1 MPDYLPPARSS
12 RWPLMRQRWSN
23 LLFAHW
29 PVSPEVLRPYLPD
42 RLELDTYDGQAWLGV
57 VPFTMSHIRPLGL
70 PAVPGLSALHE
81 LNVRTYATLDGVPGV
96 WFLSLDATQPLGVWA
111 ARTLF
116 HLPYL
121 HARMQ
126 LTATPDGALHATAT
140 RTHHGE
146 AAATFAASWLPG
158 AALPLARPGS
168 LAYFLT
174 ERYHLYTA
182 GHTVRAGRHGAGLWR
197 GRLWHEPWALREA
210 TLTHWES
217 TLVESHALPTPVG
230 PPLLHAADKLDVWV
244 EELRRV

>member
-1 MPDYLPPARSS
+1 
-12 RWPLMRQRWSN
+12 MRQRWSN

-29 PVSPEVLRPYLPD
+29 PVPPEVLRPYLPP

-126 LTATPDGALHATAT
+126 LTNTPDGALHATAT
-140 RTHHGE
+140 RTHRGE
-146 AAATFAASWLPG
+146 PAATFAASWLPG
-158 AALPLARPGS
+158 TALPLAQPGS

-182 GHTVRAGRHGAGLWR
+182 GHTVRPHQHGTGLWR

-210 TLTHWES
+210 ILTHWDS
-217 TLVESHALPTPVG
+217 TLVESHGLPTPIG
-230 PPLLHAADKLDVWV
+230 PPLLHAADALDVWV

>member
-1 MPDYLPPARSS
+1 
-12 RWPLMRQRWSN
+12 MRQRWSN

-29 PVSPEVLRPYLPD
+29 PLPPEVLHPYLPP
-42 RLELDTYDGQAWLGV
+42 RLELDLYEGQAWLGV

-81 LNVRTYATLDGVPGV
+81 LNVRTYARLDGVPGV

-126 LTATPDGALHATAT
+126 LTGSGGTLRATAE
-140 RTHHGE
+140 RTHRG
-146 AAATFAASWLPG
+146 APAATFAAAWTPG
-158 AALPLARPGS
+158 AALPLAQPGS
-168 LAYFLT
+168 LAHFLT
-174 ERYHLYTA
+174 ERYQLYTA
-182 GHTVRAGRHGAGLWR
+182 GPSVRPGQHSSIIWR
-197 GRLWHEPWALREA
+197 GRLWHAPWQLRTA
-210 TLTHWES
+210 TLQHWSS
-217 TLVESHALPTPVG
+217 TLIESHGLPTPVG
-230 PPLLHAADKLDVWV
+230 PPLLYAADALDVWV